1 MGERM
6 RIKAWLIEAPEKV
19 SNRASRRNQSPSSRQ
34 SSPRSVPSAPI
45 DSSAKPEPKPAPKPE
60 PKPEPKPVIPPPSPN
75 PVRRGSPSP
84 SRKLSK
90 SKQKKITKSFGP
102 EDLEEGQK
110 VISIRSSGWGGWGP
124 KYGNAWMGEIIG
136 YNRRKGKYMVRWYNK
151 GKETTISREN
161 FILQK
166 GRRRRLLS
174 PLCPTTEQDRR
185 A

>member
-1 MGERM
+1 MGSITEAG
-6 RIKAWLIEAPEKV
+6 KA
-19 SNRASRRNQSPSSRQ
+19 
-34 SSPRSVPSAPI
+34 PSA
-45 DSSAKPEPKPAPKPE
+45 KREPKPAPKPE
-60 PKPEPKPVIPPPSPN
+60 PKPVPFASPPSPK
-75 PVRRGSPSP
+75 PVRRGPSP

-90 SKQKKITKSFGP
+90 PKQEKITKSFGP

-151 GKETTISREN
+151 SKETTISREN

-174 PLCPTTEQDRR
+174 PLCPTTELDRH